1 MPHMAEP
8 LLDRAWRASRRLR
21 ANAGS
26 RPHYVVC
33 GHDPLAYWV
42 VRALLAGE
50 VSTGRIRV
58 TLIVP
63 ERRRSDG
70 PDGRDLHGID
80 VVLADRL
87 DEATFRRAGL
97 AGADGLALLH
107 QDDVGNMH
115 AALCAQEVE
124 PRLRLVVR
132 MFNTGLAN
140 GVRQIFPDS
149 AVLSDATMAAPAF
162 VAAALG
168 EVAPTHFRHA
178 GRTLYVARRDD
189 VRPEDVVCAVA
200 DTRDPREVRV
210 LPADEA
216 GADVVLA
223 EATGRLPG
231 TELAARRLAR
241 ARRDRRRRRPVTVL
255 LRAVRSFASR
265 KIGIAVLAV
274 LALIGVL
281 GWLNGRAAHL
291 DGIDA
296 LYLTL
301 VTTLSGQDPDVNK
314 PFAEQVMQVVLSVA
328 GLALIPLITAVVVD
342 GVVRARL
349 ALHSGR
355 IQPDRSG
362 HVVVVGLGNVG
373 TRVMAQLHDFGV
385 EVVVI
390 DKHPEPRGASLARRL
405 GVSLIVG
412 DAALEETLRAASV
425 GTCQALVVVST
436 DDGTNL
442 QAALNAR
449 ALNDDLR
456 VVLRL
461 FDGDFAERVQR
472 AFGIGISRSVSYL
485 AAPAFT
491 AALLERAMIATIPV
505 GRHALLVTEVSVA
518 AGSPLDG
525 RALEAVGRP
534 GGVRLLAHARAG
546 QPRFEWNPD
555 SRMVITAGDRMT
567 VLARR
572 AGLNALLR
580 EVAAPG
586 GPTPAR
592 GAVPSARGSV
602 PPAVRGAPAP
612 GDTSTPAGGPPPS
625 DRPSR
630 PSGTAPEP
638 AAHAG
643 PPAPVASPST
653 GPDESVVS

>member
-21 ANAGS
+21 ATAGS

-70 PDGRDLHGID
+70 PDGRDIHGID

-87 DEATFRRAGL
+87 DEAAFRRAGL

-189 VRPEDVVCAVA
+189 VRPEEVVCAVA
-200 DTRDPREVRV
+200 DTRDAGEVRV
-210 LPADEA
+210 LPADEST
-216 GADVVLA
+216 ADVVLA
-223 EATGRLPG
+223 EATGRMPG
-231 TELAARRLAR
+231 AELAARRLAR
-241 ARRDRRRRRPVTVL
+241 ARRTRRRRRPAVVL
-255 LRAVRSFASR
+255 LRAVRSFATR
-265 KIGIAVLAV
+265 KIGVAVLVLLAV
-274 LALIGVL
+274 IGVL
-281 GWLNGRAAHL
+281 GWLNARAAHL
-291 DGIDA
+291 NWADA

-301 VTTLSGQDPDVNK
+301 VTTLSGQDPDPNK
-314 PFAEQVMQVVLSVA
+314 SLAEQVMQVVLSIA

-342 GVVRARL
+342 GVVKARL

-355 IQPDRSG
+355 IQPGRSG
-362 HVVVVGLGNVG
+362 HVVVVGLGNLG
-373 TRVMAQLHDFGV
+373 TRVMAQLNDFGV
-385 EVVVI
+385 EVVAI
-390 DKHPEPRGASLARRL
+390 DKIPEPRGASLARRL
-405 GVSLIVG
+405 GVPLILG
-412 DAALEETLRAASV
+412 DAALEETLQAASV

-436 DDGTNL
+436 DDGANL
-442 QAALNAR
+442 RAALNGR
-449 ALNDDLR
+449 ALNDELR

-485 AAPAFT
+485 AAPSFT
-491 AALLERAMIATIPV
+491 AALLDRAMIATIPV

-525 RALEAVGRP
+525 RALATVDRP
-534 GGVRLLAHARAG
+534 GSVRLLAYARAG
-546 QPRFEWNPD
+546 QSRSEWAPD
-555 SRMVITAGDRMT
+555 PRMVITAGDRMT

-580 EVAAPG
+580 ETAASAVPTAGPPTAPG
-586 GPTPAR
+586 SSGAAGTPSAPFAAAR
-592 GAVPSARGSV
+592 GTPPASGAVPPPREWSV
-602 PPAVRGAPAP
+602 AEQELDETGEPPAVR
-612 GDTSTPAGGPPPS
+612 PP
-625 DRPSR
+625 DRP
-630 PSGTAPEP
+630 P
-638 AAHAG
+638 A
-643 PPAPVASPST
+643 
-653 GPDESVVS
+653 